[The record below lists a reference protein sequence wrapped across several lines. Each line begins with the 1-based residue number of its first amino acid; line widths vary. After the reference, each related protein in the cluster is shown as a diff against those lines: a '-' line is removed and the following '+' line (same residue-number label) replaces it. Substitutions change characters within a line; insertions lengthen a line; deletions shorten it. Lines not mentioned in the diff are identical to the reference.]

1 MHRLLFKNKLADL
14 GITNIKH
21 NQIFGPD
28 GSKWTVRRLRRRA
41 RSSSLRRDKS
51 AMAVRALNNNKE
63 DQDHDE
69 KDVDTTEGA
78 SANHEVTHGELYQQ
92 EINNCT
98 GPVVNQVMK

>member
-1 MHRLLFKNKLADL
+1 
-14 GITNIKH
+14 
-21 NQIFGPD
+21 
-28 GSKWTVRRLRRRA
+28 
-41 RSSSLRRDKS
+41 
-51 AMAVRALNNNKE
+51 MAARALNNNKE

-98 GPVVNQVMK
+98 GPVVNQVMKWCFTAETKNIYLHGLSSLLMGPVWLFISFK